1 MPAPTKAQAEL
12 FQARFFIR
20 YARRLARFPARN
32 SATIKLPRCT
42 TEGVPLDE
50 QTYHG
55 MFCFRT
61 AYTPSDRQL
70 RERGDIPTDEP
81 GRVGPVYF
89 HVEGDDGIEPPTSK
103 RNATQAE

>member
-1 MPAPTKAQAEL
+1 M
-12 FQARFFIR
+12 
-20 YARRLARFPARN
+20 
-32 SATIKLPRCT
+32 
-42 TEGVPLDE
+42 GVPLDE
-50 QTYHG
+50 HTYRG
-55 MFCFRT
+55 MFCFRA

-89 HVEGDDGIEPPTSK
+89 HEEGDDGIEPPTSK